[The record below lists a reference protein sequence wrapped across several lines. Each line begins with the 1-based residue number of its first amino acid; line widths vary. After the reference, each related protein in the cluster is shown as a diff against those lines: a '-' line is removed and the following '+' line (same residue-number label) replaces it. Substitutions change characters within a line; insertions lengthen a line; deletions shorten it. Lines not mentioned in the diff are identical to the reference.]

1 MDNNNERTSFKQHNA
16 VLNQG
21 TNCWTIEQADRLN
34 ILVDTADYFDAF
46 YKTCLNAQKQ
56 IFILGWDFDRS
67 ERLHRDAAHREL
79 PDVLG
84 KFLGALVKR
93 RKDLQIYL
101 LSWDFN
107 LIYSAERE
115 FLPALRLRLDA
126 PRRFHIGLDGHH
138 PVGASHH
145 QKIVVVDDRVA
156 FVGGIDLSRWR
167 WDTCEHKPDDPRRKD
182 PNGKSYPPFHDM
194 MMMLEGPVATRLGDL
209 ARERWRRTGR
219 RKIDP
224 PEPVK
229 ASPWPDSIASPLTH
243 AHVAIARTEPA
254 FAGRDAVTEV
264 KRLYLDAISSAKEFV
279 YIESQYFTSASIMRA
294 LRERLQEA
302 QGPEVVLVLPEKT
315 GGWLEQVTMDV
326 LRCRVVDELTASDRH
341 GRLRVYYPHQPGL
354 GETCISVH
362 AKLMIVDDKILRLG
376 SSNTSG
382 RSMGMDTEC
391 DVAIEAQTGDPSVGD
406 FIRNFRHRL
415 IAEHMACSIEK
426 LHHTESEEKSLIRTI
441 EALSNNERSLRPLDC
456 SVAADVNEMV
466 PDGEL
471 IDPPEPL
478 SPDYVVEEYVPKHRR
493 GHSRRNVTI
502 FIGVL
507 VAFIAMT
514 VMWRVTPLQ
523 EWIAPDRM
531 ADLIGSIDNDGVRA
545 LVAIGFITIASLVT
559 IPLTLLA
566 IASGIVFDGWEAFLY
581 TLIGALVSC
590 VIGFHGG
597 RLLGADR
604 LDKMSGSRLSRL
616 SKRLGERGT
625 VAVAIL
631 RLVPIAPFV
640 VFNLVAGISHLKFR
654 QFFLGSVLGLTPG
667 LGAITIFSDSLFGAV
682 MNPTPQGIAT
692 VVIVGGVLILSA
704 WLIKRWLR
712 SR

>member
-1 MDNNNERTSFKQHNA
+1 MRNENEGNSFDQHGA
-16 VLNQG
+16 VLDPG
-21 TNCWTIEQADRLN
+21 TNCWTIERAERLN
-34 ILVDTADYFDAF
+34 ILVDTADYFDAL
-46 YKTCLNAQKQ
+46 YKTCLNAQHQ

-67 ERLHRDAAHREL
+67 ERLHRDTVEREI

-93 RKDLQIYL
+93 RKELQIYL

-126 PRRFHIGLDGHH
+126 PRRFHIGLDGRH

-167 WDTCEHKPDDPRRKD
+167 WDTCEHKPDDPRRTD
-182 PNGKSYPPFHDM
+182 PNGKRYPPFHDM
-194 MMMLEGPVATRLGDL
+194 MMMLEGPAATRLGDL

-219 RKIDP
+219 RKVNP
-224 PEPVK
+224 PK
-229 ASPWPDSIASPLTH
+229 SQNASPWPESITSPLTDV
-243 AHVAIARTEPA
+243 AVAIARTEPA

-264 KRLYLDAISSAKEFV
+264 KQLYLDAISSGKKFV
-279 YIESQYFTSASIMRA
+279 YIENQYFTSTSIMRA
-294 LRERLQEA
+294 LCERLQDA

-326 LRCRVVDELTASDRH
+326 LRCRVVDELIASDKH

-354 GETCISVH
+354 GDACISVH
-362 AKLMIVDDKILRLG
+362 AKLLIVDDKILRLG
-376 SSNTSG
+376 SSNASG
-382 RSMGMDTEC
+382 RSMGLDTEC
-391 DVAIEAQTGDPSVGD
+391 DVAIEAAADPSVGD
-406 FIRNFRHRL
+406 FIRNFRL
-415 IAEHMACSIEK
+415 QLLSEHMACSIEQ
-426 LHHTESEEKSLIRTI
+426 LQNTEAQEKSLIRTI
-441 EALSNNERSLRPLDC
+441 EALRTDKRSLRPLEC

-478 SPDYVVEEYVPKHRR
+478 SPDYFVEEYVPKHRR
-493 GHSRRNVTI
+493 GHSRRNITI

-523 EWIAPDRM
+523 EWIAPDRI
-531 ADLIGSIDNDGVRA
+531 ADLIGTIDNDGIRA
-545 LVAIGFITIASLVT
+545 MVAIGLIAIASLVT

-581 TLIGALVSC
+581 TLIGALISC
-590 VIGFHGG
+590 AIGFHGG
-597 RLLGADR
+597 RLLGADK

-631 RLVPIAPFV
+631 RLVPIAPFM

-667 LGAITIFSDSLFGAV
+667 IGAISIFSDSLFGV
-682 MNPTPQGIAT
+682 VTNPTPQGIAI
-692 VVIVGGVLILSA
+692 VVVVGGVLILSA